1 MFNKSKQEKEEKAD
15 NAPSMLNKI
24 RESKI
29 FKKSDA
35 KDPEPQTD
43 PVGLS
48 NIPGTPVPP
57 VFRESKF
64 QRSFKRLKSKKTN
77 SVSDIPGLPTLE
89 VTTTQKTL
97 IFNILLILI

>member
-1 MFNKSKQEKEEKAD
+1 MFKKNKEEKPED
-15 NAPSMLNKI
+15 APSMLNKI

-29 FKKSDA
+29 FKKA
-35 KDPEPQTD
+35 EPKEQEPQVKE

-64 QRSFKRLKSKKTN
+64 QRSFKRIKSKKTN
-77 SVSDIPGLPTLE
+77 SVTNLPGLPTL
-89 VTTTQKTL
+89 VVK
-97 IFNILLILI
+97 